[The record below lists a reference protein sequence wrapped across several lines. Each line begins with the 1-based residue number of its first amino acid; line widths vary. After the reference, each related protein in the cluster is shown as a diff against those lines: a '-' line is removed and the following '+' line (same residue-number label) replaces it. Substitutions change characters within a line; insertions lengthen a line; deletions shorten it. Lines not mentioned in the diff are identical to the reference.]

1 MEFITLRIGN
11 NLILK
16 VDGLLDVAAATEFE
30 ERFLVLIRDGFR
42 QVVMDCAELT
52 GLSSAGLRS
61 LLKVTREL
69 NSVGGRLTLHSLTE
83 PLQRQLKLT
92 GYATMFRIY
101 HDQDEAITALNI
113 TGLLPR
119 VEVYK

>member
-16 VDGLLDVAAATEFE
+16 VDGLLDAAAATEFE
-30 ERFLVLIRDGFR
+30 DRFLALIRDGFR

-52 GLSSAGLRS
+52 GLSSAGLRT
-61 LLKVTREL
+61 LLKVTRGL
-69 NSVGGRLTLHSLTE
+69 TAVGGRLTLHSLSA

-92 GYATMFRIY
+92 GYAAMFRIY

-119 VEVYK
+119 IEIYK

>member
-1 MEFITLRIGN
+1 MEFNTLRIGG

-16 VDGLLDVAAATEFE
+16 INGSLDASAATEFE
-30 ERFLVLIRDGFR
+30 DRFLALIQDGFR

-69 NSVGGRLTLHSLTE
+69 TASGGRLTLHSLSS

-92 GYATMFRIY
+92 GCASMFRIY
-101 HDQDEAITALNI
+101 HDQEEAITALNV

-119 VEVYK
+119 IEVYE

>member
-1 MEFITLRIGN
+1 MEFITLRIGD

-16 VDGLLDVAAATEFE
+16 LDGTLDAAAATEFE
-30 ERFLVLIRDGFR
+30 DRFLKLIRDGFR
-42 QVVMDCAELT
+42 QIVMDCAELA

-69 NSVGGRLTLHSLTE
+69 NSLGGRVTLHSLSE

-119 VEVYK
+119 IEVYK

>member
-1 MEFITLRIGN
+1 MEFITLGSGSQ
-11 NLILK
+11 LILK
-16 VDGLLDVAAATEFE
+16 VNGSLDAAAAAEFE
-30 ERFLVLIRDGFR
+30 ERLLKLMQEGFR
-42 QVVMDCAELT
+42 QLVMDCADLT

-69 NSVGGRLTLHSLTE
+69 NALGGRLTLHSLTE

-101 HDQDEAITALNI
+101 RNQDEAVAALNI
-113 TGLLPR
+113 TGLLPSL
-119 VEVYK
+119 EVCK

>member
-1 MEFITLRIGN
+1 MEFITLRIGD

-16 VDGLLDVAAATEFE
+16 VDGLLDVAAAAEFE
-30 ERFLVLIRDGFR
+30 ERFLALIHDGFR
-42 QVVMDCAELT
+42 QVVMDCAGLT

-69 NSVGGRLTLHSLTE
+69 NLAGGRLTLHSLSE
-83 PLQRQLKLT
+83 SLQRQLKLT
-92 GYATMFRIY
+92 GYATMFRVY
-101 HDQDEAITALNI
+101 HDQDEAISALNI

-119 VEVYK
+119 IEVYR

>member
-1 MEFITLRIGN
+1 MEIITLRIGD

-16 VDGLLDVAAATEFE
+16 IEGSLDAAAAPEFE
-30 ERFLVLIRDGFR
+30 AHFLALLHRGFR
-42 QVVMDCAELT
+42 QIVMDCAELT

-69 NSVGGRLTLHSLTE
+69 TAAGGRLTMHSLSE
-83 PLQRQLKLT
+83 SLQRQVRLT
-92 GYATMFRIY
+92 GYDTMFRLY
-101 HDQDEAITALNI
+101 RDQDEAITALNI

-119 VEVYK
+119 IEVFK

>member
-16 VDGLLDVAAATEFE
+16 VDGSLDAAAAMEFE
-30 ERFLVLIRDGFR
+30 DRFLALIHDGFR
-42 QVVMDCAELT
+42 QIVMDCAELT

-69 NSVGGRLTLHSLTE
+69 NSLGGRLTLHSLSE
-83 PLQRQLKLT
+83 PSQRQLKLT
-92 GYATMFRIY
+92 GYAAMFRIY

-119 VEVYK
+119 IEVYK

>member
-16 VDGLLDVAAATEFE
+16 VDGLLDATAATEFE
-30 ERFLVLIRDGFR
+30 DRFLALIHDGFR
-42 QVVMDCAELT
+42 QIVMDCAELT

-69 NSVGGRLTLHSLTE
+69 NSLGGRLTLHSLSE

-92 GYATMFRIY
+92 GYASMFRIY

-119 VEVYK
+119 IEVYK

>member
-1 MEFITLRIGN
+1 MEFITLRIGD

-16 VDGLLDVAAATEFE
+16 LDGTLDAAAATEFE
-30 ERFLVLIRDGFR
+30 DRFLKLIRDGFR
-42 QVVMDCAELT
+42 QIVMDCEELA

-69 NSVGGRLTLHSLTE
+69 NSLGGRVTLHSLSE

-119 VEVYK
+119 IEVYK

>member
-1 MEFITLRIGN
+1 MEYITLRIGN

-16 VDGLLDVAAATEFE
+16 VDGSLDAAAATEFE
-30 ERFLVLIRDGFR
+30 DRFLALIHDGFR
-42 QVVMDCAELT
+42 QIVMDCAELT

-69 NSVGGRLTLHSLTE
+69 NSLGGRLTLHSLSE

-92 GYATMFRIY
+92 GYAAMFRIY

-119 VEVYK
+119 IEVYK

>member
-16 VDGLLDVAAATEFE
+16 VDGSLDAAAAMEFE
-30 ERFLVLIRDGFR
+30 DRFLALIHDGFR
-42 QVVMDCAELT
+42 QIVMDCAELT

-69 NSVGGRLTLHSLTE
+69 NSLGGRLTLHSLSE

-92 GYATMFRIY
+92 GYAAMFRIY

-119 VEVYK
+119 IEVYK

>member
-1 MEFITLRIGN
+1 MEFITLRIGS

-16 VDGLLDVAAATEFE
+16 VDGLLDAASATEFE
-30 ERFLVLIRDGFR
+30 DRFLALIHDGFR

-69 NSVGGRLTLHSLTE
+69 TAVGGRLTLHSLAE
-83 PLQRQLKLT
+83 PLHRQLKLT
-92 GYATMFRIY
+92 GYASMFRIY

>member
-1 MEFITLRIGN
+1 MEFITLRIGS

-16 VDGLLDVAAATEFE
+16 VDGSLDAAAAAEFE
-30 ERFLVLIRDGFR
+30 ERFLKLMEDGFR
-42 QVVMDCAELT
+42 QLVMDCAELT

-69 NSVGGRLTLHSLTE
+69 NALGGRLTLHSLAE

-101 HDQDEAITALNI
+101 RDQDEAITALNI

-119 VEVYK
+119 IEVYK

>member
-11 NLILK
+11 HLILK
-16 VDGLLDVAAATEFE
+16 VDGLLDAGAATEFE
-30 ERFLVLIRDGFR
+30 ARFLKLIQDGF
-42 QVVMDCAELT
+42 QQIVMDCAELT

-69 NSVGGRLTLHSLTE
+69 NAMGGRLTLHSLSE

-92 GYATMFRIY
+92 GYASMFRIY
-101 HDQDEAITALNI
+101 RDQDEAITALDI

-119 VEVYK
+119 IEVYK

>member
-16 VDGLLDVAAATEFE
+16 VDGSLDAAAAMEFE
-30 ERFLVLIRDGFR
+30 DRFLALIHDGFR
-42 QVVMDCAELT
+42 QIVMDCAELT

-69 NSVGGRLTLHSLTE
+69 NSLGGRLTLHSLSE

-92 GYATMFRIY
+92 GYASMFRIY

-119 VEVYK
+119 IEVYK

>member
-1 MEFITLRIGN
+1 MEYTIRRRGDCLIFKIIGS
-11 NLILK
+11 
-16 VDGLLDVAAATEFE
+16 LDAAAAAELE
-30 ERFLVLIRDGFR
+30 ERFLALIRDHFR
-42 QVVMDCAELT
+42 QVVIDCAQLS

-69 NSVGGRLTLHSLTE
+69 TAVGGRLTLYSLSE

-101 HDQDEAITALNI
+101 RDQDEAITALNI
-113 TGLLPR
+113 TGLLPKIGTFR
-119 VEVYK
+119 